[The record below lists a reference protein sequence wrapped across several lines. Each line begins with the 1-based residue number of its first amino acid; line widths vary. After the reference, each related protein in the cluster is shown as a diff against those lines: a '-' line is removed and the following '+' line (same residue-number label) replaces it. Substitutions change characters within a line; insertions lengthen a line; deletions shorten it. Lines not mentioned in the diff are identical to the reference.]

1 MIMENLQERAINKSP
16 LCVGLDL
23 REEHIP
29 LEISGGKLK
38 VEQHFVEYAK
48 EIVDLTI
55 DKAACYKVQIACYE
69 AFGIAGLKAYKEI
82 VRYIRSRN
90 ELVIADIKRS
100 DIGSTAKMY
109 AKAHFSGDFE
119 ADIVTLNP
127 FLGKDSLSPYFDYL
141 KTGKGAF
148 ILAKTTN
155 EGSQDFQDLRFGHGS
170 LSKVV
175 LDKIYEWS
183 NDLGSFDRFSN
194 MGAVVGVNNLNSI
207 KELKESTDKLF
218 LLIPG
223 YGAQGAK
230 LEDIKYLMGD
240 KMNGVVNVS
249 RGLSAG
255 LREEK
260 QFRRII
266 KDRVERLSKELKY

>member
-1 MIMENLQERAINKSP
+1 MIMENLQKKAIEKSP

-29 LEISGGKLK
+29 LEITDGKLN
-38 VEQHFVEYAK
+38 VEKHFVEYAK
-48 EIVDLTI
+48 EIVNLTL
-55 DKAACYKVQIACYE
+55 DMAACYKVQVACYE
-69 AFGIAGLKAYKEI
+69 AFGISGLKAYKEI
-82 VRYIRSRN
+82 LNYIRSKG
-90 ELVIADIKRS
+90 ECVIADIKRS

-109 AKAHFSGDFE
+109 AKAHFEGEFE
-119 ADIVTLNP
+119 ADIITLSP

-141 KTGKGAF
+141 RKGKGAF

-155 EGSQDFQDLRFGHGS
+155 EGSKDFQDLRLGSDS
-170 LSKVV
+170 LSKIV
-175 LDKIYEWS
+175 LDKIYDWS
-183 NDLGSFDRFSN
+183 SDLGAFDKFPN
-194 MGAVVGVNNLNSI
+194 MGAVIGVNNLNSI
-207 KELKESTDKLF
+207 KDLKESTDKLF

-249 RGLSAG
+249 RGLSGG

-260 QFRRII
+260 DFRKVIR
-266 KDRVERLSKELKY
+266 DRATKFSKELRY